1 MRDDHADVSQRAE
14 DQVDS
19 AYGPALPWM
28 GFRTDGCR
36 RAGHAMMK
44 THVRVVPKGETPT
57 RLCVSNAS
65 CGPSDGRS
73 VQQLL
78 HNTQKSTGGPR
89 HPRRLPCA
97 PRARCVHACA
107 RARHDPDLAGLLYM
121 VPPRGYSTGMR
132 SFARAHAC
140 CSGREP
146 DQGQLGA
153 RFDPGHRQLAQR
165 RPPGGPGVPPSSGAA
180 AVQRTGIWVLPQWG
194 GAVASRTRLG
204 CQ

>member
-97 PRARCVHACA
+97 RPARAACMHVHARDTIPIWQAYCTWYLHGATAPVCAASRARM
-107 RARHDPDLAGLLYM
+107 RAAAAESLTRASSVPGSTLDTGSSHRGGHRVDLESHR
-121 VPPRGYSTGMR
+121 V
-132 SFARAHAC
+132 
-140 CSGREP
+140 
-146 DQGQLGA
+146 QGQ
-153 RFDPGHRQLAQR
+153 R
-165 RPPGGPGVPPSSGAA
+165 RSNTPASGCC
-180 AVQRTGIWVLPQWG
+180 RNGEVL
-194 GAVASRTRLG
+194 
-204 CQ
+204 